1 MGEAN
6 GGSEGRR
13 RGGGG
18 GGGIYNVLEC
28 PSGMKGN
35 DEPTHNN
42 GLDFSF
48 WFLGVWVFVWKD
60 ILSLHSSAFKR
71 HTQRTNIKFCVTD
84 IFRLLG
90 ILRISGTIV
99 PTELSVDWLGLWSL
113 VMLLLLLLL
122 LLPPPPPL
130 LLLPSWLIGD
140 PSSFFFF
147 FLVLFTFL
155 PSTYQSPHPVFFFFF
170 SFNFVK

>member
-1 MGEAN
+1 
-6 GGSEGRR
+6 
-13 RGGGG
+13 
-18 GGGIYNVLEC
+18 
-28 PSGMKGN
+28 MKGN